1 MYILA
6 PMCGAQRCAL
16 PRRRQFSSAVQ
27 QPDRSARLD
36 ALVALAG
43 GIAAFGLLQQQG
55 DALVA
60 EPAPAGDE
68 PAPADKVRHG
78 SSVFHDDAGR
88 A

>member
-60 EPAPAGDE
+60 EPAPAGNE
-68 PAPADKVRHG
+68 PAPADKVRRG